1 MPAPPSSSRVDQA
14 HAQAGPSETPLGR
27 LVPGIG
33 LLSAAMLGL
42 EMLAIRWI
50 SILYYP
56 LAAYIVI
63 ALALMGLGIRGGV
76 LAVRGDRPLRPAV
89 LPSGLRHHSPLKMIE
104 PTTVASRLAKSP
116 WLAVG

>member
-1 MPAPPSSSRVDQA
+1 MSGSPPSSRMDQA
-14 HAQAGPSETPLGR
+14 APQAVESETPLGR
-27 LVPGIG
+27 LVPGIA

-63 ALALMGLGIRGGV
+63 ALALMGLGISGGV
-76 LAVRGDRPLRPAV
+76 LAVRGDRRLTARQAASIFAALFSASTIGGMAFAWAAPA
-89 LPSGLRHHSPLKMIE
+89 SP
-104 PTTVASRLAKSP
+104 
-116 WLAVG
+116 

>member
-1 MPAPPSSSRVDQA
+1 MSDSPSSSRVDQA
-14 HAQAGPSETPLGR
+14 APQAGASETPLRR

-63 ALALMGLGIRGGV
+63 ALALMGLGLSGGV
-76 LAVRGDRPLRPAV
+76 LAVRGGRRPLTGSAAALFAASFSASTLRPLAS
-89 LPSGLRHHSPLKMIE
+89 PS
-104 PTTVASRLAKSP
+104 
-116 WLAVG
+116 

>member
-1 MPAPPSSSRVDQA
+1 MPDSPSSSRVDQA
-14 HAQAGPSETPLGR
+14 APQAGASETPLRR

-76 LAVRGDRPLRPAV
+76 LAVRGDRRVLPRPAAIFAA
-89 LPSGLRHHSPLKMIE
+89 LFS
-104 PTTVASRLAKSP
+104 ASIIGAMAS
-116 WLAVG
+116 A